1 MDYIIEDNARLFDE
15 LIKILY
21 EDDPQC
27 HAFEALRLAK
37 ANYEQRS
44 MDHMLSNLVL
54 AICELLGDS
63 VSQELREKVKSV
75 IIAHANQ
82 KFDAM
87 KKLTS
92 LSDQYRA
99 SGGKLLS
106 RDEILQEVDERRGTS
121 R

>member
-21 EDDPQC
+21 EEDPRS
-27 HAFEALRLAK
+27 HAFEALMAAK
-37 ANYEQRS
+37 ANYDQRS
-44 MDHMLSNLVL
+44 MDHTLMNLVL
-54 AICELLGDS
+54 AIYDLLGDS
-63 VSQELREKVKSV
+63 VTKETREKLKSA
-75 IIAHANQ
+75 IAAHVNQ
-82 KFDAM
+82 KFEAM

-92 LSDQYRA
+92 LGDEYRA

>member
-27 HAFEALRLAK
+27 HAFEALQLAK

-44 MDHMLSNLVL
+44 MDHMLTNLVL
-54 AICELLGDS
+54 TICELLGDS
-63 VSQELREKVKSV
+63 VSPALREKVKSV
-75 IIAHANQ
+75 IISHANQ
-82 KFDAM
+82 KFEAM

-106 RDEILQEVDERRGTS
+106 YDEILQEVDERRGTS

>member
-1 MDYIIEDNARLFDE
+1 MDYIIEDNAKLFDE

-21 EDDPQC
+21 EEDPQC

-44 MDHMLSNLVL
+44 MDYMLTNLVL
-54 AICELLGDS
+54 ASSELLGDS
-63 VSQELREKVKSV
+63 VSPGLREKVRSA
-75 IIAHANQ
+75 ITAHANR
-82 KFDAM
+82 KFEAM

-92 LSDQYRA
+92 LRDEYKA

>member
-1 MDYIIEDNARLFDE
+1 MDYIIEDNAMLLDE

-21 EDDPQC
+21 EEDR
-27 HAFEALRLAK
+27 HSRAFEALRSAK

-44 MDHMLSNLVL
+44 MDHTLMNLVL
-54 AICELLGDS
+54 AIYELLGDS
-63 VSQELREKVKSV
+63 VTKQTREKVKAV
-75 IIAHANQ
+75 IFAHVNR
-82 KFDAM
+82 KFEAM
-87 KKLTS
+87 KQLTS
-92 LSDQYRA
+92 LGDEYRA